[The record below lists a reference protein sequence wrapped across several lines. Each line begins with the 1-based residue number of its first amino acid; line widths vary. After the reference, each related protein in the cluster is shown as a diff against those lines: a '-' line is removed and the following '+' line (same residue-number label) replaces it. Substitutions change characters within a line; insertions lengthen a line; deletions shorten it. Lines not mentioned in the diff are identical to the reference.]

1 MAQGYNRKNQAQ
13 VRSCSVLFSLSMP
26 FNIQPIREF
35 LVRPSL
41 PPALA
46 RMSELAYNLLWS
58 WEPTIRAL
66 FRRLDPALW
75 KESGYNPVAMLGQVS
90 QATLERAAL
99 DPRYRSLYQ
108 QACERYDAHMKRD
121 APNTGGKLI
130 AYFSA
135 EYGLTE
141 CLPIYSG
148 GLGVL
153 SGDHLK
159 SSSDLDL
166 PLVGVALLYQHGY
179 FRQFLNA
186 DGWQQERYPENDF
199 YSLPIRPVKDVH
211 GNQLKV
217 WVNLPTGPLAIQV
230 WEIRVGRVT
239 LYALDT
245 NTPENTRPED
255 RSITDQLY
263 GGDNETRIRQEIVL
277 GIGGL
282 RALEALGIQ
291 PSVYHMNEGHSAF
304 LALERIRRL
313 IETYKLT
320 FEEALEAT
328 RANNVFT
335 THTPVPAGID
345 LFDPGMMYHYFQ
357 NYCREAAIDF
367 DKFMELGRRN
377 PEDRGERFSMAILAL
392 KTSAYRNAVSKLH
405 GQISREMWHELWPQI
420 PVAEIPITHVT
431 NGVHLPSW
439 LNGDLADLYDQY
451 LDPDWR
457 DFRQDFSLWK
467 QVEEIP
473 DEEMQEAHRRRKRR
487 LISFIR
493 DRQTAA
499 AQRRKASAV
508 ELRYSG
514 EVLDPNALTIGFARR
529 FATYKRATLLFRDPE
544 RLKKILCDKD
554 RPVQIVIAGKAH
566 PKDQPGKAFIREIV
580 RLSRDPDLWKHV
592 VFVEDYDMKVGRELV
607 QGVDL
612 WLNTPRR
619 GEEACGTSGMKASM
633 NGVLSLSILDGWFD
647 EAYEISGGWAIGDRE
662 PYSEDQDALH
672 ASAIYYLLE
681 KEIVPVFYDRREQTS
696 SAEWVRRMKQ
706 AVMNITPRFDA
717 RRMVSEYDSSLYQP
731 AHANFVELRESNY
744 EKAREKTRWS
754 RRVREVWDR
763 VDFVDLGPAPAGPV
777 TSGRPLS
784 VRAAVEMAG
793 LDAGDVRVEA
803 VLGKVG
809 SSGSL
814 EESEVILLPPTEKKG
829 TVTVFSRELTPQHTG
844 RLGYA
849 LRISPNHFDD
859 PRTRPCSSLVKWGRP

>member
-1 MAQGYNRKNQAQ
+1 
-13 VRSCSVLFSLSMP
+13 MP

-66 FRRLDPALW
+66 FRRLDGEMW
-75 KESGYNPVAMLGQVS
+75 KDVGYNPVAMLGRVS
-90 QATLERAAL
+90 QAALERAAA
-99 DPRYRSLYQ
+99 DPRYRTLYDR
-108 QACERYDAHMKRD
+108 ACERYDAHMKRIASNPD
-121 APNTGGKLI
+121 GKLI

-159 SSSDLDL
+159 SSSDIDL

-199 YSLPIRPVKDVH
+199 YTLPIKPVRGPD
-211 GNQLKV
+211 GNPLKV
-217 WVNLPTGPLAIQV
+217 AVGLPTGTLTIKV
-230 WEIRVGRVT
+230 WEIEVGRVK
-239 LYALDT
+239 LFLLDT
-245 NTPENTRPED
+245 NIPDNVRPED
-255 RSITDQLY
+255 RTITDQLY

-282 RALEALGIQ
+282 RALNAMGIE
-291 PSVYHMNEGHSAF
+291 PTVYHMNEGHSAF
-304 LALERIRRL
+304 LALERIRVF
-313 IETYKLT
+313 IEKHGLT
-320 FEEALEAT
+320 FEEALAAT
-328 RANNVFT
+328 RTNNVFT

-345 LFDPGMMYHYFQ
+345 LFDPGMMYHFFQ
-357 NYCREAAIDF
+357 SYCREASIDF

-405 GQISREMWHELWPQI
+405 GAVSREMWHELWPQI
-420 PVAEIPITHVT
+420 PVSEIPITHVT

-439 LNGDLADLYDQY
+439 LNGDLADLFDQY
-451 LDPDWR
+451 IEPGWR
-457 DFRQDFSLWK
+457 EHHTNSESWK
-467 QVEEIP
+467 LVKEIP
-473 DEEMQEAHRRRKRR
+473 DEELLEAHRRRKRR
-487 LISFIR
+487 LIGFIR
-493 DRQTAA
+493 ERQKAS
-499 AQRRKASAV
+499 AQRRKVSGV
-508 ELRYSG
+508 ELRYAG

-529 FATYKRATLLFRDPE
+529 FATYKRATLLFRDVA
-544 RLKKILCDKD
+544 RLKKILSDPD

-566 PKDQPGKAFIREIV
+566 PKDQPGKSFIREIV
-580 RLSRDPDLWKHV
+580 QLSRDPELWKHV
-592 VFVEDYDMKVGRELV
+592 VFVEDYDMKIAREMV
-607 QGVDL
+607 QGVDI

-619 GEEACGTSGMKASM
+619 GEEACGTSGMKAAM
-633 NGVLSLSILDGWFD
+633 NGVLNLSILDGWFD
-647 EAYEISGGWAIGDRE
+647 EAYETSGGWAIGDRE
-662 PYSEDQDALH
+662 DYAEDQDGLH

-681 KEIVPVFYDRREQTS
+681 KEIVPAFYDRREQAS
-696 SAEWVRRMKQ
+696 SSEWVRRMKQ
-706 AVMNITPRFDA
+706 TIMDLTPDFDC
-717 RRMVSEYDSSLYQP
+717 RRMVAEYNSALYEP
-731 AHANFVELRESNY
+731 AHKAFVAMRGGNY
-744 EKAREKTRWS
+744 QKAKDLAGWS
-754 RRVREVWDR
+754 SKVRAVWDR
-763 VDFVDLGPAPAGPV
+763 VNFVEAGPSPIGPV
-777 TSGRPLS
+777 TSGRTVP

-793 LDAGDVRVEA
+793 LEPADVRVEV

-809 SSGSL
+809 ANGSL
-814 EESEVILLPPTEKKG
+814 EETDVILLPATEHVG
-829 TVTVFSRELTPQHTG
+829 SVTVFATELTPQYTG

-859 PRTRPCSSLVKWGRP
+859 PRTRPCTSLLKWGNL